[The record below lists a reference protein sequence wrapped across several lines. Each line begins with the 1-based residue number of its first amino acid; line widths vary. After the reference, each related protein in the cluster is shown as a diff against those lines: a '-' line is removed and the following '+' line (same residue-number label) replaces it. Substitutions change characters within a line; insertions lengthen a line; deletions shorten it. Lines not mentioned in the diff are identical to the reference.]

1 MNWRKGSL
9 TTFGAYI
16 AKSNKTANYFPAGEV
31 LKQPRY
37 SGMMEAVPIRR
48 ERYTLREDHLNSY
61 NPYNVL
67 LSAEVLGG
75 DEELDDWSK

>member
-1 MNWRKGSL
+1 MTWRKGSL

-48 ERYTLREDHLNSY
+48 EGYALRED
-61 NPYNVL
+61 L
-67 LSAEVLGG
+67 LSFDNEELGG
-75 DEELDDWSK
+75 DGGIGL